1 MPTIKNDVTGRSKNE
16 SYIVDATK
24 GDITEVE
31 NRATALETDIEI
43 ITKRLERLTNRVEN
57 RATALETDIEI
68 ITKRLERLTNRV
80 EKLETLIYASLS
92 INLVILIIILFLH
105 V

>member
-43 ITKRLERLTNRVEN
+43 ITKRLERLTNRVE
-57 RATALETDIEI
+57 
-68 ITKRLERLTNRV
+68 
-80 EKLETLIYASLS
+80 KLETLIYASLS

>member
-24 GDITEVE
+24 GDIT
-31 NRATALETDIEI
+31 A
-43 ITKRLERLTNRVEN
+43 VEN